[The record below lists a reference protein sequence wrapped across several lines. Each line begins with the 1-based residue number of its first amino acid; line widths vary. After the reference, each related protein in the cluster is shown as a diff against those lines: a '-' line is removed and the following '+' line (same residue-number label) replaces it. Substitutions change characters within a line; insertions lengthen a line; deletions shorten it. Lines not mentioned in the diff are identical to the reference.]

1 LGVGIG
7 VLQSGKIA
15 ITGVL
20 GWLAH
25 RGYHGLA
32 MPSWERKWRVLWGW
46 WNNFWLGRD
55 LVNLEAVQSPR
66 YVFEEFAARPRAAA
80 PAAPAIDPKSVAGE
94 DAPVAGEKKKPAK
107 VAA

>member
-1 LGVGIG
+1 

-15 ITGVL
+15 VKGPL

-32 MPSWERKWRVLWGW
+32 MPSWERKWRVIGGW

-55 LVNLEAVQSPR
+55 IVSLLAVQNPR
-66 YVFEEFAARPRAAA
+66 INFEEFAARPKPAVEAAA
-80 PAAPAIDPKSVAGE
+80 PE
-94 DAPVAGEKKKPAK
+94 PAK
-107 VAA
+107 KATRTKADAEQPAEVTAK